1 MIRSFVKRVSAHL
14 MVLALLCAA
23 PVWLRAQTSDDQSKD
38 ADQSW
43 KASSDSELP
52 DAAQSVRTSE
62 SHKKSGNRSIDK
74 RTTEGVG
81 PDGSPQMVKDVETET
96 VKVNA
101 TTTRIIRRTYGRSL
115 NGERTLTQVQEE
127 EQRELPNG
135 ATKSTSTTS
144 QVDFNGRLQVQEREE
159 RETRNVNA
167 GTKESRLV
175 ISLPDTNG
183 GLSPVTRK
191 VERETKTGQDTSKF
205 QKSVESRDLN
215 GGWQI
220 TESSEGTIRE
230 NGGQKTI
237 DETVSKADINGRLAV
252 DSRKVTK
259 EAADDQGATRSTV
272 ETYSRETLGSAP
284 DSSLHLN
291 QRVTTVVKN
300 KANGSTRETQVEDRN
315 TANPSDGVRVSSKT
329 IDIVHSGPNGT
340 SQTRTVQAD
349 TGNGSLG
356 VVEVDTRKSDQKP
369 VKVDIAP
376 AEKPK

>member
-1 MIRSFVKRVSAHL
+1 MIRSFVKKISAGSI
-14 MVLALLCAA
+14 VLAFFCLA
-23 PVWLRAQTSDDQSKD
+23 PAWLVAQTSDDKND

-62 SHKKSGNRSIDK
+62 SHKKAGNRTLDK

-135 ATKSTSTTS
+135 ATKSMLTTS

-175 ISLPDTNG
+175 ISLPDANG
-183 GLSPVTRK
+183 GLSPATRK

-230 NGGQKTI
+230 NGSQKTI

-252 DSRKVTK
+252 DSHKVTK
-259 EAADDQGATRSTV
+259 EVSDDQGTRSTV

-284 DSSLHLN
+284 DNGLHLN
-291 QRVTTVVKN
+291 QRVTTVVKS

-315 TANPSDGVRVSSKT
+315 VANPSDGVRVSSKT
-329 IDIVHSGPNGT
+329 IDIVQAGPNGT

-376 AEKPK
+376 TDKPK